1 MPLFGPKWPL
11 KKGNKDVFEMYED
24 VNDQISFYLKCLIL
38 TSPGENL
45 SDPNYGVGLRRFLFE
60 QNLQSTRETMAS
72 VVSSQIITYLPYLD
86 LQDVEVSATSAE
98 IDSNSMTLR
107 VIYYIPN
114 NTIQQVFELDLN
126 PDTTIGFY

>member
-72 VVSSQIITYLPYLD
+72 MVSSQIITYLPYLD